1 MLIFKKQFD
10 KMTPDLRRVGKNM
23 QDVRKDAYDFFVKTT
38 PKDTGNA
45 RRKTRL
51 AGNTIRADYPYARV
65 LDKGWSKQAPRGM
78 TRPTIEFLKAMFNKV
93 IRKR

>member
-10 KMTPDLRRVGKNM
+10 KMTPNLRRVGRDMK
-23 QDVRKDAYDFFVKTT
+23 QVREDAYKFFVKTT
-38 PKDTGNA
+38 PIDTGNA

-51 AGNTIRADYPYARV
+51 AGDTIRADYPYAKV
-65 LDKGWSKQAPRGM
+65 LDKGRSKQAPRGM
-78 TRPTIEFLKAMFNKV
+78 TRPTIDFLKAMYNKV